1 MIDLAVEEQESFTLL
16 CSLEHGMTRAN
27 SGSGHEARD
36 FFDRGDGNG
45 VFGED
50 SNAITAEIRDQDVLV
65 LWVDKNVV
73 RIACIL
79 A

>member
-36 FFDRGDGNG
+36 FFDRGDS
-45 VFGED
+45 FGILRED
-50 SNAITAEIRDQDVLV
+50 SNTIATKIWDQDVLV

-73 RIACIL
+73 RVARIL